1 MWSLAARTITLSE
14 GATVI
19 DDEFRRVPSNWTR
32 IDLTVAW
39 QVTHWAS
46 ELGCTEEELRA
57 LVESAGGM
65 LKDVREL
72 LDWRRRG

>member
-1 MWSLAARTITLSE
+1 M
-14 GATVI
+14 I
-19 DDEFRRVPSNWTR
+19 DDEFRRVPSNRTR

-46 ELGCTEEELRA
+46 ELGCTEEQLRA